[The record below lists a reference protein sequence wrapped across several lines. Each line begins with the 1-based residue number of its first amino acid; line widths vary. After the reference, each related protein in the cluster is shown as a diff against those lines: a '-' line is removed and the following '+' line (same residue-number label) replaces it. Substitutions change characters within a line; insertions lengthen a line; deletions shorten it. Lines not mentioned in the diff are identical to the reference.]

1 MSSSNLLLSVKNVS
15 NFYKERSL
23 NIFSKGGKMQVLD
36 DVSFDMFK
44 GEIFGIIGESG
55 CGKSTLSK
63 AILNL
68 INFTGEITIDG
79 VAVNGSKNK
88 DIRKDIQVV
97 FQDPKSALNPMKR
110 IGWIMEEP
118 LRIHKIGN
126 DDSRKEQVIDMLN
139 LVGLNESFYNRYPH
153 ELSGGQ
159 QQRVCIGAALML
171 KPKLLIAD
179 EAISALDVSIA
190 AQIINLLND
199 LNKKTGISILFI
211 SHDLN
216 VVTYFCDRVAVM
228 NKGKIIEI
236 GDAEKIYTDP
246 SAEYT
251 KELFS
256 LMM

>member
-1 MSSSNLLLSVKNVS
+1 MSKSDLLLSVNNVS
-15 NFYKERSL
+15 NFYKERSI
-23 NIFSKGGKMQVLD
+23 NIFSKGGKKHVLD
-36 DVSFDMFK
+36 NVSFEVNK
-44 GEIFGIIGESG
+44 GEIFGIVGESG

-68 INFTGEITIDG
+68 IAFEGEITIDG
-79 VAVNGSKNK
+79 ISVRDKNK
-88 DIRKDIQVV
+88 EIRKDIQIV

-118 LRIHKIGN
+118 LRIHGIGSS
-126 DDSRKEQVIDMLN
+126 DTRKKQVLDMLK
-139 LVGLNESFYNRYPH
+139 LVGLDESFYMRYPH

-190 AQIINLLND
+190 AQIINLLNE
-199 LNKKTGISILFI
+199 LNRKTGISILFI

-216 VVTYFCDRVAVM
+216 VVTYFCDRIAVM
-228 NKGKIIEI
+228 NNGRIVEI
-236 GDAEKIYTDP
+236 DDADKIYKNP
-246 SAEYT
+246 SQFYT
-251 KELFS
+251 KELFN

>member
-1 MSSSNLLLSVKNVS
+1 MSKSNLLLSVRNVS
-15 NFYKERSL
+15 NFYKERSEG
-23 NIFSKGGKMQVLD
+23 IFSKSGKTRVLD
-36 DVSFDMFK
+36 DVSFEVCK
-44 GEIFGIIGESG
+44 GEVFGIVGESG

-79 VAVNGSKNK
+79 ISVRDKKK
-88 DIRKDIQVV
+88 DIRKDIQII

-118 LRIHKIGN
+118 LRVHKIGN
-126 DDSRKEQVIDMLN
+126 DNSRKKEVIDMLN
-139 LVGLNESFYNRYPH
+139 LVGLDESFYNRYPH

-159 QQRVCIGAALML
+159 QQRICIGAALML

-199 LNKKTGISILFI
+199 LNKKKGISILFI

-216 VVTYFCDRVAVM
+216 VVTYFCDKIAVM
-228 NKGKIIEI
+228 NNGRIVEI
-236 GDAEKIYTDP
+236 NDAENIYKNP
-246 SAEYT
+246 SQPYT

-256 LMM
+256 LMI

>member
-1 MSSSNLLLSVKNVS
+1 MSKSDLLLSVRNVS
-15 NFYKERSL
+15 NFYKERSKS
-23 NIFSKGGKMQVLD
+23 IFSKGGKTRVLD
-36 DVSFDMFK
+36 DVSFEVSK
-44 GEIFGIIGESG
+44 GEVFGIVGESG

-79 VAVNGSKNK
+79 ISVRDKKK
-88 DIRKDIQVV
+88 DIRKDIQII

-118 LRIHKIGN
+118 LRVHKIGN
-126 DDSRKEQVIDMLN
+126 DNSRKKEVIDMLN
-139 LVGLNESFYNRYPH
+139 LVGLDESFYNRYPH

-159 QQRVCIGAALML
+159 QQRICIGAALML

-199 LNKKTGISILFI
+199 LHKKKGISILFI

-216 VVTYFCDRVAVM
+216 VVTYFCDKIAVM
-228 NKGKIIEI
+228 NNGRIVEI
-236 GDAEKIYTDP
+236 NDEENIYKNP
-246 SAEYT
+246 SQPYT

-256 LMM
+256 LMI